1 MEVEE
6 NDIPAEGKKRLI
18 KLVKVPGLPRDVE
31 FHSHG
36 VILVSHAIHYRPFPC
51 RTQGELWG
59 SQEFLSNL
67 LTRAMFLFMSHPW
80 DAIIVGAG
88 VGGLTAASL
97 LVKAGLRVLT
107 LERNPHPGGTAYV
120 YHRQG
125 FTFPMGP
132 LGFSSPRLIRETL
145 KVLDGQGLKL
155 LPVQYRI
162 KAFGLEI
169 PVSLTFKGMVKEL
182 AKLFPEEREPIKQF
196 FESMEKIVSAMK
208 LPNNPLNR
216 SLLEETSEKSA
227 LEYLSILVK
236 DGRLR
241 RVLGSIGTQE
251 PYSNLP
257 LMAAMWNL
265 MSNEKIWYPAG
276 GMRAI
281 CQRLA
286 RAAVERGEN
295 DQFAGEIKLRA
306 EVSEIRVEKGKVLGV
321 TLQDGTKIESPTVI
335 SNADYKTTFIKLI
348 DSRSVPVEWYR
359 AVLKA
364 KQTKSVLQVC
374 LGVDTSKID
383 LSPSNVADRLIYKR
397 SGGHSPEA
405 LNERSETIHPEA
417 LAGQELEISLL
428 SKNDRTLGPEGTGVI
443 VIRTE
448 AEYSDFTKYRSAW
461 RGRLPI
467 YQDVKI
473 QLGRALIQEAANVI
487 PGLEK
492 AILVMDVAT
501 PLTFEEQGGRSGGAV
516 AGWSWNYEDNPDC
529 QPRELVRTPIEGLYM
544 AGYQAFSTIFM
555 GGVPTAMESGNRA
568 AQAVLQGAGPVEK
581 FMLPVAE

>member
-1 MEVEE
+1 
-6 NDIPAEGKKRLI
+6 
-18 KLVKVPGLPRDVE
+18 
-31 FHSHG
+31 
-36 VILVSHAIHYRPFPC
+36 
-51 RTQGELWG
+51 
-59 SQEFLSNL
+59 
-67 LTRAMFLFMSHPW
+67 MFLLMSHQW

-88 VGGLTAASL
+88 VGGLTAASM

-120 YHRQG
+120 YHRKG

-132 LGFSSPRLIRETL
+132 LGFSTPRLIRETL
-145 KVLDGQGLKL
+145 KVLDEQGLKL
-155 LPVQYRI
+155 LPVQYQI

-169 PVSLTFKGMVKEL
+169 PVSLTFKGMVKAL
-182 AKLFPEEREPIKQF
+182 AKLFPEERESIKQF
-196 FESMEKIVSAMK
+196 FESMERIVSAMQ
-208 LPNNPLNR
+208 LPNHPLNR

-227 LEYLSILVK
+227 LEYLSGLVK

-281 CQRLA
+281 CERLV
-286 RAAVERGEN
+286 RAVVGRRGN
-295 DQFAGEIKLRA
+295 DQAAGEIKLRA
-306 EVSEIRVEKGKVLGV
+306 EVSEIRAERGRALGV
-321 TLQDGTKIESPTVI
+321 TLKDGTKVESPVII
-335 SNADYKTTFIKLI
+335 SNTDYKTTFIKLM
-348 DSRSVPVEWYR
+348 DSRSVPAEWHR
-359 AVLKA
+359 AVLNA
-364 KQTKSVLQVC
+364 KQTKSILQVC

-383 LSPSNVADRLIYKR
+383 LSSFRAADRLIYKR
-397 SGGHSPEA
+397 SRGHSSEV
-405 LNERSETIHPEA
+405 LNEKSETIHPEV
-417 LAGQELEISLL
+417 LSGQELEISFL

-448 AEYSDFTKYRSAW
+448 AEYSDFIKYRPAW
-461 RGRLPI
+461 RSRLPV
-467 YQDVKI
+467 YRDVKI
-473 QLGRALIQEAANVI
+473 RLGRALIQEAANVI

-516 AGWSWNYEDNPDC
+516 AGWSWNYEDYPDC
-529 QPRELVRTPIEGLYM
+529 QPRELVRTPIQGLYM
-544 AGYQAFSTIFM
+544 AGCQAFSTIFM

-581 FMLPVAE
+581 FMLPVAG